1 LDSGALI
8 KEYEAEEKETEQV
21 AQLAI
26 TGVES
31 EDPRF
36 LEKDAPPLHEEFPAG
51 SKIIFLGEHGY
62 GVAAQVSETTET
74 TLSVIL
80 AVSHCCRLVHRVTLI
95 LLLISTSL
103 TTVLR
108 TRSLRQSSLPGL
120 LVDTCHPIASR
131 ICSGCLLWPYR
142 G

>member
-1 LDSGALI
+1 MVIDSFIGLKRLDSGALI
-8 KEYEAEEKETEQV
+8 KEYEAEEKETDQV
-21 AQLAI
+21 AQLTI

-36 LEKDAPPLHEEFPAG
+36 LEKDAPPIHEDFPIG

-80 AVSHCCRLVHRVTLI
+80 AVSR
-95 LLLISTSL
+95 
-103 TTVLR
+103 
-108 TRSLRQSSLPGL
+108 
-120 LVDTCHPIASR
+120 A
-131 ICSGCLLWPYR
+131 Y
-142 G
+142 

>member
-1 LDSGALI
+1 MSPSFPFDDFIDLSDVGLKRLDSGALI
-8 KEYEAEEKETEQV
+8 KEYETEDKETEQA
-21 AQLAI
+21 AQLTI

-80 AVSHCCRLVHRVTLI
+80 AVSHTYHSIRFT
-95 LLLISTSL
+95 
-103 TTVLR
+103 
-108 TRSLRQSSLPGL
+108 
-120 LVDTCHPIASR
+120 
-131 ICSGCLLWPYR
+131 
-142 G
+142 